1 MAETKKTIRILQVNK
16 LYYPVTGG
24 IERVVQQLA
33 EGLCDVTDSKVLVC
47 QQKGKTT
54 TEQINGVEV
63 TRASSIGM
71 LSSLP
76 LSMSFLW
83 KFRKMS
89 RDRDILHIHM
99 PFPLG
104 DLACFLSGYRGKVV
118 LWWHS
123 DIVRQK
129 RMLKIY
135 RPLMEWLLRRADC
148 IIVATQGHIDGSEF
162 LKPHED
168 KCRII
173 PFGVERQIEETADR
187 WIAVQEESSGR
198 QHSSKDSVRFLFV
211 GRLVYYKGCNEL
223 IRAFIQASASRSDL
237 FLDIVGTGP
246 LEREMKEMVHEAG
259 LEERVRFYANVEDEE
274 LAEFFGTCDVFVLP
288 SVARSEAFG
297 LVQIEAMAFGKPV
310 INTKLPS
317 GVPYVSLDQI
327 TGLTVPPKDVRELA
341 QAMRYLAEHPEER
354 REMGVRARQRMKTM
368 YRIDTMLEHVKRL
381 YEELMEGNESC

>member
-1 MAETKKTIRILQVNK
+1 MAETRKNIRILQVNK

-83 KFRKMS
+83 KFRNMS

-162 LKPHED
+162 LKPYED

-259 LEERVRFYANVEDEE
+259 LEERVRFYANAPLSSEE
-274 LAEFFGTCDVFVLP
+274 
-288 SVARSEAFG
+288 
-297 LVQIEAMAFGKPV
+297 
-310 INTKLPS
+310 
-317 GVPYVSLDQI
+317 
-327 TGLTVPPKDVRELA
+327 
-341 QAMRYLAEHPEER
+341 
-354 REMGVRARQRMKTM
+354 
-368 YRIDTMLEHVKRL
+368 
-381 YEELMEGNESC
+381 

>member
-1 MAETKKTIRILQVNK
+1 MAETRKNIRILQVNK

-83 KFRKMS
+83 KFRNMS

-162 LKPHED
+162 LKPYED

-198 QHSSKDSVRFLFV
+198 QHSSKDSIFVRW
-211 GRLVYYKGCNEL
+211 
-223 IRAFIQASASRSDL
+223 QACIL
-237 FLDIVGTGP
+237 
-246 LEREMKEMVHEAG
+246 
-259 LEERVRFYANVEDEE
+259 
-274 LAEFFGTCDVFVLP
+274 
-288 SVARSEAFG
+288 
-297 LVQIEAMAFGKPV
+297 
-310 INTKLPS
+310 
-317 GVPYVSLDQI
+317 
-327 TGLTVPPKDVRELA
+327 
-341 QAMRYLAEHPEER
+341 
-354 REMGVRARQRMKTM
+354 
-368 YRIDTMLEHVKRL
+368 
-381 YEELMEGNESC
+381 